1 MKRTLFSLSLCLFF
15 FLLLLFPAAVQSGA
29 KEGLFL
35 WYDTIVPILFP
46 FLLFSNL
53 LLSTGALQRF
63 FSLFSPLLSLV
74 SSNIV
79 SSCYALLFGWLC
91 GYPLGAKT
99 LSDLVRREK
108 ITRHQADFL
117 LPAANQASPMFLAG
131 YLGVTI
137 FEGRYPTWKIFLCI
151 YLPVF
156 AYLLLGGLFLSLH
169 SRCLQKT
176 SIARS
181 RKNVKKNSV
190 SFSMEH
196 TILDSFETMI
206 CIGVYMMLFTI
217 LMRLGLLFLP
227 KNRFFSLLLG
237 FLEMSTGI
245 SWLSRLSFLSQIKRD
260 CLVLSCASFG
270 GFCIAAQTFSVTE
283 QEKLSLPGYFLG
295 KAVLSA
301 SVFLLSHRILF

>member
-1 MKRTLFSLSLCLFF
+1 
-15 FLLLLFPAAVQSGA
+15 
-29 KEGLFL
+29 
-35 WYDTIVPILFP
+35 
-46 FLLFSNL
+46 
-53 LLSTGALQRF
+53 LLSTGALHQF
-63 FSLFSPLLSLV
+63 LSLFSPLFPLIPSDVV
-74 SSNIV
+74 SP
-79 SSCYALLFGWLC
+79 CYALLFGWLC

-108 ITRHQADFL
+108 ITRQQADFL

-169 SRCLQKT
+169 SRFLQKT
-176 SIARS
+176 SVARS
-181 RKNVKKNSV
+181 GQNAQKNSV
-190 SFSMEH
+190 PFSMEH

-206 CIGVYMMLFTI
+206 SIGVYMMLFTI

-245 SWLSRLSFLSQIKRD
+245 SWLSRLSFLSQIGRD

-270 GFCIAAQTFSVTE
+270 GLCIAAQTFSVTE

-295 KAVLSA
+295 KAVLAA
-301 SVFLLSHRILF
+301 SVFFVSYQILF